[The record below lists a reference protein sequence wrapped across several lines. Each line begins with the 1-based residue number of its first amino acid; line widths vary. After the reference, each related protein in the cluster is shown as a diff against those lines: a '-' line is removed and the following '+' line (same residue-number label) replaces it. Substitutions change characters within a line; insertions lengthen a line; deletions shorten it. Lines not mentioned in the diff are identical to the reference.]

1 MTTNNEIVEGVYDS
15 FAQRQIGA
23 TLRFCSTN
31 GGRMKKILALTSAA
45 ALLAIGVASTASAD
59 SAYHTER
66 VSLLPIDDAPLRSGS
81 VVNIHANGP
90 QVYALERYLL
100 NGALPNHEY
109 EIALTVHVFDPTCAG
124 PALEFFR
131 VPISTN
137 RAGNGHANAPTIPPE
152 AVAGLDG
159 THGVNWIVYNDADI
173 AVYETGCEDVVLD

>member
-1 MTTNNEIVEGVYDS
+1 MTTNTEIVEGAHDN
-15 FAQRQIGA
+15 FAQGQTGA

-31 GGRMKKILALTSAA
+31 GGRMKKILALASAA
-45 ALLAIGVASTASAD
+45 TLLTIGAASTASAD
-59 SAYHTER
+59 RAYHTER
-66 VSLLPIDDAPLRSGS
+66 VVLHPIDDAPLRSGS

-109 EIALTVHVFDPTCAG
+109 EIALTVHVSDTTCAG
-124 PALEFFR
+124 EAVEFFR

-137 RAGNGHANAPTIPPE
+137 RAGNGHSKAPTIRPE
-152 AVAGLDG
+152 AVAGLEG
-159 THGVNWIVYNDADI
+159 EHGVNWIVYNDADI